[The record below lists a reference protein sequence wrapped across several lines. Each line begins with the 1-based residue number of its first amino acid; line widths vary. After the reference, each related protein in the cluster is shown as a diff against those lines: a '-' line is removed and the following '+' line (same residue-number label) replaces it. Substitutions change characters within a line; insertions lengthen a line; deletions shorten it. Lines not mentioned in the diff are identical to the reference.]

1 MRSLWHSC
9 VQASLAALQVTPT
22 CGKSGTSR
30 SEDTSVLGTAPRL
43 LAEHQANTWQ
53 QRAAAN
59 GRIDP
64 NSLLE
69 AEIIPPTAKHLG
81 I

>member
-1 MRSLWHSC
+1 MRNWCHPC
-9 VQASLAALQVTPT
+9 VQASLAAAQAAAM
-22 CGKSGTSR
+22 CDKSGNLGSG
-30 SEDTSVLGTAPRL
+30 DTSVLGTAPQL

-64 NSLLE
+64 KCLLD
-69 AEIIPPTAKHLG
+69 A
-81 I
+81 